1 MPIVEE
7 CDGFYI
13 LKFSSRTPCSNP
25 KSKITN
31 SPLFLTPQLSGL
43 RSCAE
48 ILHPTSSLS
57 IACRFF
63 P

>member
-25 KSKITN
+25 KSKITK
-31 SPLFLTPQLSGL
+31 SPLFLTPQLSGPI
-43 RSCAE
+43 SCTE
-48 ILHPTSSLS
+48 VLYPISNLS
-57 IACRFF
+57 ISHTASL
-63 P
+63 

>member
-25 KSKITN
+25 KSKITK
-31 SPLFLTPQLSGL
+31 SPLFLTHQLPDL

-48 ILHPTSSLS
+48 ILHPISN
-57 IACRFF
+57 F
-63 P
+63 